1 MPNSS
6 QCFFLVGLFILTI
19 NWSVAAPP
27 LSIQLG
33 PRPMYLVDLMENSLL
48 KKTLQ
53 NCEKGPFKK
62 SKFSI
67 GHRGAPLMFPEHTVE
82 SNVAAARMGA
92 GVLECDVTFTMD
104 KELVCRH
111 AQNDLHSSTNI
122 LMTPLASKCVK
133 PFEPSSKGRPASAEC
148 RTSEITLDEF
158 MTLQPKMDGVNAAAN
173 NLQSYMDANPS
184 WRTQLFGANTK
195 LLTHKE
201 SIRLFKS
208 LGTKFIPELKEP
220 SVQMPFNGMTQEN
233 YAQKLIDEYK
243 SEGIPARD
251 VFPQS
256 FSLRDVLYWI
266 KNEPEFG
273 KQAIYLDGRYQ
284 DKLFD
289 PSNEST
295 WQPSMS
301 ELKVMGVNYIAPPI
315 WVLLT
320 LDTTGKII
328 PSAYAIA
335 AQKEKLKI
343 MTWSLERDG
352 PLNKGGG
359 WYHQSI
365 KSSINNDGKVYDVL
379 DILYKQVGVQGVFSD
394 WPATTTFY
402 ANCMGL

>member
-1 MPNSS
+1 MHDF
-6 QCFFLVGLFILTI
+6 CKAIILATLI
-19 NWSVAAPP
+19 TLHVNWSIAAPP
-27 LSIQLG
+27 ISIQLG
-33 PRPMYLVDLMENSLL
+33 PRPMYLVDAMDDSLL

-53 NCEKGPFKK
+53 KCESGPFKK
-62 SKFSI
+62 SDFSI

-82 SNVAAARMGA
+82 SNLAAARMGA
-92 GVLECDVTFTMD
+92 GALECDVTFTMD

-122 LMTPLASKCVK
+122 LMTPLASKCIK
-133 PFEPSSKGRPASAEC
+133 PFEPSSKDRPARAEC

-158 MTLQPKMDGVNAAAN
+158 MTLKPKMDGVNSSAN
-173 NLQSYMDANPS
+173 NLESYINANPS
-184 WRTQLFGANTK
+184 WRTQLFASNTR

-233 YAQKLIDEYK
+233 YAQKMIDDYK
-243 SEGIPARD
+243 SEGIPASD

-256 FSLRDVLYWI
+256 FNLKDVLYWV

-273 KQAIYLDGRYQ
+273 KQAIYLDGRYE

-295 WQPSMS
+295 WQPSMT

-320 LDTTGKII
+320 LDSTGKII
-328 PSAYAIA
+328 PSTYAREALRANLNI
-335 AQKEKLKI
+335 I
-343 MTWSLERDG
+343 TWSLERDG
-352 PLNKGGG
+352 PLNNGGS

-365 KSSINNDGKVYDVL
+365 KPVINSDGKVYEVVDT
-379 DILYKQVGVQGVFSD
+379 LYKQVGVKGIFSD